1 MNSENPYLRLR
12 SYTETDAQYFKGRET
27 ESGEIFDL
35 LQRNDVVVLYSESA
49 EGKSSILAAGLYPRL
64 RRHNFLPVSIVFT
77 EDEFAAKSPDFDA
90 LILGRIRQAMA
101 EANPGGREPLAPD
114 FGRKVN
120 ESECFEWVSTSDV
133 EMPQDSESAAALT
146 GSAWWMLRD
155 FAIERYG
162 VRVCPVLVFDQF
174 EEVFTRA
181 SSAWTDAFFGWLERL
196 FSDNVPEAVGKALD
210 AFPEDEEPEFS
221 TRKDF
226 RTIVSMRNE
235 YMGELDYWGVQRHFL
250 PEFKNSRYCLRALTI
265 DEAEE
270 VLDLR
275 FADRPEL
282 KKSVLAALSGVP
294 ASKLAEA
301 QRDLP
306 MVPAMLL
313 SVVCGVLCEEKS
325 AQKYLDNLKDGN
337 SAAVDNILWDFYR
350 TSMRECRIGPT
361 TREYIENVLVD
372 KGGKRV
378 RTKVDSKAL
387 RRIGFRDKILPQLKK
402 KGLVKTSRI
411 NGEDYVE
418 IVHDR
423 LAAIIE
429 KSRTRRSNWNQRV
442 ATMFIVIL
450 ACLIMLFLGT
460 RQQLYSD
467 TLENHPFAQLNNS
480 GARELTIE
488 DQSCHLENNSFI
500 RNAHI
505 INTHNYYNYVDV
517 QNCLNLDTL
526 TLSTNKW
533 SEYLK
538 VTISACPNLRV
549 VQLEGD
555 SLWNVGIETD
565 ESFILLL
572 NPELR
577 HLDIKTSSGTPNE
590 EIHIIPSSEKSE
602 LGIINFEIMN
612 GILFNNF
619 EQQISYIYKGYNS
632 SKFQG
637 AYFPFPDHL
646 LQHQSLMYG
655 PYKINNDSYNIS
667 QNNLHLKFNPDS
679 TKLKRN
685 RTPFYSGHVDL
696 NQYENLESIDFS
708 SFSNCN
714 LSSISFPN
722 NIKKI
727 ESAAF
732 SNCKNLQFLELP
744 DSLEVI
750 DSNAFSG
757 CSNLEKLKI
766 NSHTRI
772 SNNSFPIQQISDVE
786 ISHVPGAGNDSLHLC
801 AGAVLN
807 RYEEPVLLTKSFL
820 PSAEFAEKTGWKY
833 ANGALYAPNPAKP
846 TRFYNVS
853 TLQEMTT
860 DYIVP
865 SSDLLS
871 SEDVILEDDNL
882 FFIPLSN
889 NSEINIYSSAGKKIA
904 SQNSVFDIY
913 FNNYI
918 DKDSAIYIN
927 PCMYQSNI
935 YFAISPDSI
944 KEIHLPFGEPY
955 KVNNLGKTVREIMM
969 TEEQMMN
976 TVLYVP
982 YGCAD
987 NYHIPEYKWFKEIR
1001 EDSWIERYMAPLR
1014 ASMNGFHWN
1023 RAIFII
1029 ICFLLL
1035 TLFVSYNKYRKHKTE
1050 SFKQLMIKNSLI
1062 VLNSILLFII
1072 PFLTFFY
1079 VAVSYGCSTEF
1090 AGFISGFAA
1099 FNAIMFVGNGPKI
1112 IRFVSRIF
1120 NRYVI
1125 DPLALLFH

>member
-1 MNSENPYLRLR
+1 MNSENPYLRLK

-64 RRHNFLPVSIVFT
+64 RRHNFLPVSIIFT
-77 EDEFAAKSPDFDA
+77 EDEFAEKSPDFDA
-90 LILGRIRQAMA
+90 IVLGRIRQAMA
-101 EANPGGREPLAPD
+101 EANPDGREPEAPD
-114 FGRKVN
+114 FARKVN

-133 EMPQDSESAAALT
+133 EPPMDSEAAASLT

-181 SSAWTDAFFGWLERL
+181 ASAWTDAFFGWLERL

-250 PEFKNSRYCLRALTI
+250 PEFKNSRYCLRALTL

-282 KKSVLAALSGVP
+282 KESVLAALSGVP

-361 TREYIENVLVD
+361 MRKYIEDVLVD

-418 IVHDR
+418 LVHDR

-429 KSRTRRSNWNQRV
+429 KSRTRRSSSKQRV
-442 ATMFIVIL
+442 AMMFIVIL

-467 TLENHPFAQLNNS
+467 TLENHPFAQLDES
-480 GARELTIE
+480 GDSELTL
-488 DQSCHLENNSFI
+488 HNGPNTLKNNTTVRVARICAFGPFPT
-500 RNAHI
+500 
-505 INTHNYYNYVDV
+505 INVS
-517 QNCLNLDTL
+517 NCLKLNTL
-526 TLSTNKW
+526 IISNDPTR
-533 SEYLK
+533 SEEIILH
-538 VTISACPNLRV
+538 ISGCPNLKYV
-549 VQLEGD
+549 YLE
-555 SLWNVGIETD
+555 SESFLEAIIQTD
-565 ESFILLL
+565 ERFILVL
-572 NPELR
+572 NPQLQ
-577 HLDIKTSSGTPNE
+577 HLEISDDSFDHNSDIY
-590 EIHIIPSSEKSE
+590 IVPSTERSN
-602 LGIINFEIMN
+602 ITNIVNFELLN
-612 GILFNNF
+612 GILFNNYERSINHIHGNETRF
-619 EQQISYIYKGYNS
+619 NNS
-632 SKFQG
+632 H
-637 AYFPFPDHL
+637 YPFPASLSNHRSLTDGNTTIYQAHLDHETDR
-646 LQHQSLMYG
+646 LQLDFDLGGYVLRR
-655 PYKINNDSYNIS
+655 
-667 QNNLHLKFNPDS
+667 NL
-679 TKLKRN
+679 
-685 RTPFYSGHVDL
+685 TPFYRGQADL
-696 NQYENLESIDFS
+696 NVYGDLGIINYRAFANCSI
-708 SFSNCN
+708 
-714 LSSISFPN
+714 SSITFPESLVR
-722 NIKKI
+722 I
-727 ESAAF
+727 EAGAF
-732 SNCKNLQFLELP
+732 YNCKRLKSIEFPDNLKI
-744 DSLEVI
+744 I
-750 DSNAFSG
+750 DPYAFSG
-757 CSNLEKLKI
+757 CENIDSMRI

-772 SNNSFPIQQISDVE
+772 DANSFPQFTISDVE
-786 ISHVPGAGNDSLHLC
+786 ISDAPGKGSDSLHLC
-801 AGAVLN
+801 DGAVLN
-807 RYEEPVLLTKSFL
+807 RQGEPVLFLRSFT
-820 PSAEFAEKTGWKY
+820 PSDKFAEKTGWKY
-833 ANGALYAPNPAKP
+833 YEGNLYAPRDDGNATHSYFK
-846 TRFYNVS
+846 VAS
-853 TLQEMTT
+853 LQESEA
-860 DYIVP
+860 DYLMFYKGLYSPVSPEGKVCDYDSIGEMP
-865 SSDLLS
+865 SLT
-871 SEDVILEDDNL
+871 EPHDV
-882 FFIPLSN
+882 
-889 NSEINIYSSAGKKIA
+889 
-904 SQNSVFDIY
+904 Y
-913 FNNYI
+913 FNNQKNQDSEIYI
-918 DKDSAIYIN
+918 DPQMSKH
-927 PCMYQSNI
+927 NI
-935 YFAISPDSI
+935 RFAVSPDSI
-944 KEIHLPFGEPY
+944 RSIHLPFGEPY
-955 KVNNLGKTVREIMM
+955 RRADNYDKILREIRM
-969 TEEQMMN
+969 TQEQMMN

-982 YGCAD
+982 YGCVD
-987 NYHIPEYKWFKEIR
+987 NYNIPEYKWFKEIR
-1001 EDSWIERYMAPLR
+1001 EDPWIERYLAPLR
-1014 ASMNGFHWN
+1014 ANLKSIPWWIAYCFIFGSLLLSFLTNYLIN
-1023 RAIFII
+1023 RKKETVKLKQMLKMSFSSWLSFII
-1029 ICFLLL
+1029 W
-1035 TLFVSYNKYRKHKTE
+1035 
-1050 SFKQLMIKNSLI
+1050 
-1062 VLNSILLFII
+1062 FII
-1072 PFLTFFY
+1072 PFLAASY
-1079 VAVSYGCSTEF
+1079 LAVSYGWPQEKAIS
-1090 AGFISGFAA
+1090 AGATAA
-1099 FNAIMFVGNGPKI
+1099 VVTTSFVIFSPQI

>member
-1 MNSENPYLRLR
+1 MNSENPYLRLK
-12 SYTETDAQYFKGRET
+12 SYSETDSQYFKGRET

-77 EDEFAAKSPDFDA
+77 EDEFAEKSPDFDA
-90 LILGRIRQAMA
+90 IILGRIRQAMA
-101 EANPGGREPLAPD
+101 EANPGGQEPMAPD
-114 FGRKVN
+114 FARKVN

-133 EMPQDSESAAALT
+133 ELPMDSEAAAALT

-181 SSAWTDAFFGWLERL
+181 ASAWTDAFFGWLERL

-250 PEFKNSRYCLRALTI
+250 PEFKNSRYCLRALTL

-282 KKSVLAALSGVP
+282 KESVLAALSGVP

-337 SAAVDNILWDFYR
+337 SATVDNILWDFYR

-361 TREYIENVLVD
+361 MRKYIEDVLVD

-418 IVHDR
+418 LVHDR

-429 KSRTRRSNWNQRV
+429 KSRTRRSSSKQRV
-442 ATMFIVIL
+442 AMMFIVIL

-467 TLENHPFAQLNNS
+467 TLENHPFAQLDES
-480 GARELTIE
+480 GDSELTL
-488 DQSCHLENNSFI
+488 HNGPNTLKNNTTVRVARICAFGPFPT
-500 RNAHI
+500 
-505 INTHNYYNYVDV
+505 INVS
-517 QNCLNLDTL
+517 NCLKLNTL
-526 TLSTNKW
+526 IISNDPTR
-533 SEYLK
+533 SEEIILH
-538 VTISACPNLRV
+538 ISGCPNLKYV
-549 VQLEGD
+549 YLE
-555 SLWNVGIETD
+555 SESFLEAIIQTD
-565 ESFILLL
+565 ERFILVL
-572 NPELR
+572 NPQLQ
-577 HLDIKTSSGTPNE
+577 HLEISDDSFDHNSDIY
-590 EIHIIPSSEKSE
+590 IVPSTERSN
-602 LGIINFEIMN
+602 ITNIVNFELLN
-612 GILFNNF
+612 GILFNNYERSINHIHGNETRF
-619 EQQISYIYKGYNS
+619 NNS
-632 SKFQG
+632 H
-637 AYFPFPDHL
+637 YPFPASLSNHRSLTDGNTTIYQAHLDHETDR
-646 LQHQSLMYG
+646 LQLDFDLGGYVLRR
-655 PYKINNDSYNIS
+655 
-667 QNNLHLKFNPDS
+667 NL
-679 TKLKRN
+679 
-685 RTPFYSGHVDL
+685 TPFYRGQADL
-696 NQYENLESIDFS
+696 NVYGDLGIINYRAFANCSI
-708 SFSNCN
+708 
-714 LSSISFPN
+714 SSITFPESLVR
-722 NIKKI
+722 I
-727 ESAAF
+727 EAGAF
-732 SNCKNLQFLELP
+732 YNCKRLKSIEFPDNLKI
-744 DSLEVI
+744 I
-750 DSNAFSG
+750 DPYAFSG
-757 CSNLEKLKI
+757 CENIDSMRI

-772 SNNSFPIQQISDVE
+772 DANSFPQFTISDVE
-786 ISHVPGAGNDSLHLC
+786 ISDAPGKGSDSLHLC
-801 AGAVLN
+801 DGAVLN
-807 RYEEPVLLTKSFL
+807 RQGEPVLFLRSFT
-820 PSAEFAEKTGWKY
+820 PSDKFAEKTGWKY
-833 ANGALYAPNPAKP
+833 YEGNLYAPRDDGNATHSYFK
-846 TRFYNVS
+846 VAS
-853 TLQEMTT
+853 LQESEA
-860 DYIVP
+860 DYLMFYKGLYSPVSPEGKVCDYDSIGEMP
-865 SSDLLS
+865 SLT
-871 SEDVILEDDNL
+871 EPHDV
-882 FFIPLSN
+882 
-889 NSEINIYSSAGKKIA
+889 
-904 SQNSVFDIY
+904 Y
-913 FNNYI
+913 FNNQKNQDSEIYI
-918 DKDSAIYIN
+918 DPQMSKH
-927 PCMYQSNI
+927 NI
-935 YFAISPDSI
+935 RFAVSPDSI
-944 KEIHLPFGEPY
+944 RSIHLPFGEPY
-955 KVNNLGKTVREIMM
+955 RRADNYDKILREIRM
-969 TEEQMMN
+969 TQEQMMN

-982 YGCAD
+982 YGCVD
-987 NYHIPEYKWFKEIR
+987 NYNIPEYKWFKEIR
-1001 EDSWIERYMAPLR
+1001 EDPWIERYLAPLR
-1014 ASMNGFHWN
+1014 ANLKSIPWWIAYCFIFGSLLLSFLTNYLIN
-1023 RAIFII
+1023 RKKETVKLKQMLKMSFSSWLSFII
-1029 ICFLLL
+1029 W
-1035 TLFVSYNKYRKHKTE
+1035 
-1050 SFKQLMIKNSLI
+1050 
-1062 VLNSILLFII
+1062 FII
-1072 PFLTFFY
+1072 PFLAASY
-1079 VAVSYGCSTEF
+1079 LAVSYGWPQEKAIS
-1090 AGFISGFAA
+1090 AGATAA
-1099 FNAIMFVGNGPKI
+1099 VVTTSFVIFSPQI

>member
-12 SYTETDAQYFKGRET
+12 SYTETDAQYFKGRES

-35 LQRNDVVVLYSESA
+35 LRRNDVVVLYSESA

-77 EDEFAAKSPDFDA
+77 EDEFAEKSPDFDA
-90 LILGRIRQAMA
+90 IVLGRIRQAMA
-101 EANPGGREPLAPD
+101 EANPGAQEPMAPD
-114 FGRKVN
+114 FARKVN

-181 SSAWTDAFFGWLERL
+181 ASAWTDAFFGWLERL

-210 AFPEDEEPEFS
+210 AFPEGEEPEFS
-221 TRKDF
+221 TRKNF

-250 PEFKNSRYCLRALTI
+250 PEFKNSRYCLRALTL

-361 TREYIENVLVD
+361 MRKYIEDVLVD

-418 IVHDR
+418 LVHDR

-429 KSRTRRSNWNQRV
+429 KSRTRRSSSKQRL
-442 ATMFIVIL
+442 AMMFIVIL

-467 TLENHPFAQLNNS
+467 TLEDHPFAQLNNS
-480 GARELTIE
+480 GARDLTVH
-488 DQSCHLENNSFI
+488 DLYNTLKNNSTV
-500 RNAHI
+500 RTARV
-505 INTHNYYNYVDV
+505 YD
-517 QNCLNLDTL
+517 DG
-526 TLSTNKW
+526 LSETI
-533 SEYLK
+533 
-538 VTISACPNLRV
+538 TISNCVALNRLVIPNDTCSAALGGSRIHISGCPNLKYV
-549 VQLEGD
+549 YLENG
-555 SLWNVGIETD
+555 SLNEVSIITD
-565 ESFILLL
+565 ESFILIL
-572 NPELR
+572 NPQLQ
-577 HLDIKTSSGTPNE
+577 HLEILSDNYHHNPL
-590 EIHIIPSSEKSE
+590 IHIVPSTEKSN
-602 LGIINFEIMN
+602 ITNVVNFELLN
-612 GILFNNF
+612 GILFNNY
-619 EQQISYIYKGYNS
+619 ENCIVHIHGDESQYQNS
-632 SKFQG
+632 V
-637 AYFPFPDHL
+637 YPFPK
-646 LQHQSLMYG
+646 SLRHHGNLTYG
-655 PYKINNDSYNIS
+655 NTTVYQTSQGNESDSIRLDFDLGGYVLGR
-667 QNNLHLKFNPDS
+667 NL
-679 TKLKRN
+679 
-685 RTPFYSGHVDL
+685 TPFYRGQADL
-696 NQYENLESIDFS
+696 NVYGDLGIISMRAFANCSISSITFPESLVRIEIGAFYNCKRLRSAEFSNNLERIG
-708 SFSNCN
+708 
-714 LSSISFPN
+714 LY
-722 NIKKI
+722 
-727 ESAAF
+727 
-732 SNCKNLQFLELP
+732 
-744 DSLEVI
+744 
-750 DSNAFSG
+750 AFSG
-757 CSNLEKLKI
+757 CENIESMRI

-772 SNNSFPIQQISDVE
+772 DANSFPQFTISDVE
-786 ISHVPGAGNDSLHLC
+786 ISDAPGKGSDSLHLC
-801 AGAVLN
+801 NGAVLN
-807 RYEEPVLLTKSFL
+807 RAGEPVLFLRSFT
-820 PSAEFAEKTGWKY
+820 PSEVFAEKTGWKY
-833 ANGALYAPNPAKP
+833 NDGKLYAPRDNGNATP
-846 TRFYNVS
+846 TYYKVAS
-853 TLQEMTT
+853 LQESEA
-860 DYIVP
+860 DY
-865 SSDLLS
+865 LMFYKGL
-871 SEDVILEDDNL
+871 
-882 FFIPLSN
+882 
-889 NSEINIYSSAGKKIA
+889 YSPVSPEGKVCLYDTLGEKLHLTRPY
-904 SQNSVFDIY
+904 DIY
-913 FNNYI
+913 FNNH
-918 DKDSAIYIN
+918 KNQDSVIYIS
-927 PCMYQSNI
+927 PHI
-935 YFAISPDSI
+935 AEHDVRFTVSPDSI
-944 KEIHLPFGEPY
+944 RTIHLPFGEPY
-955 KVNNLGKTVREIMM
+955 RIDSDKNKVARQIYL

-987 NYHIPEYKWFKEIR
+987 NYNIPEYKWFKEIR
-1001 EDSWIERYMAPLR
+1001 EDPRIERYLAPLR
-1014 ASMNGFHWN
+1014 ANLKSIPWWIVYCFIFGSLLLSFLTNYLIN
-1023 RAIFII
+1023 RKKETVKLKQMLKMSFSSWLAFII
-1029 ICFLLL
+1029 W
-1035 TLFVSYNKYRKHKTE
+1035 
-1050 SFKQLMIKNSLI
+1050 
-1062 VLNSILLFII
+1062 FII
-1072 PFLTFFY
+1072 PYIGAFY
-1079 VAVSYGCSTEF
+1079 LAVSYGWTTEKAF
-1090 AGFISGFAA
+1090 TAGGTAACVALIFIIYS
-1099 FNAIMFVGNGPKI
+1099 PQI

>member
-35 LQRNDVVVLYSESA
+35 LRRNDVVVLYSESA

-77 EDEFAAKSPDFDA
+77 EDEFAEKSPDFDTI
-90 LILGRIRQAMA
+90 ILGRIRQAMA
-101 EANPGGREPLAPD
+101 EANPGAREPMAPD
-114 FGRKVN
+114 FARKVN

-133 EMPQDSESAAALT
+133 EMPQDSENAAALT

-181 SSAWTDAFFGWLERL
+181 ASAWTDAFFGWLERL

-250 PEFKNSRYCLRALTI
+250 PEFKNSRYCLRALTL

-361 TREYIENVLVD
+361 MRKYIEDVLVD

-418 IVHDR
+418 LVHDR

-429 KSRTRRSNWNQRV
+429 KSRTRRSSSKQRL
-442 ATMFIVIL
+442 AMMFIVIL
-450 ACLIMLFLGT
+450 TCLIMLFLGT

-467 TLENHPFAQLNNS
+467 TLENHPFAELNN
-480 GARELTIE
+480 RENREIDIVVDFEHNSLVNNSDVRKANIKVQNHLSQIYIE
-488 DQSCHLENNSFI
+488 DCQNLNEINLLKDIGAEIITVFI
-500 RNAHI
+500 SR
-505 INTHNYYNYVDV
+505 
-517 QNCLNLDTL
+517 
-526 TLSTNKW
+526 
-533 SEYLK
+533 
-538 VTISACPNLRV
+538 CPNLHSV
-549 VQLEGD
+549 NLKGFF
-555 SLWNVGIETD
+555 LNVEILTD
-565 ESFILLL
+565 ESFVLKL
-572 NPELR
+572 NPSLQ
-577 HLDIKTSSGTPNE
+577 HLEIHGEVFSDNHNIIVIPSPEKTSSNIE
-590 EIHIIPSSEKSE
+590 
-602 LGIINFEIMN
+602 NFEIIN
-612 GILFNNF
+612 GILFNNR
-619 EQQISYIYKGYNS
+619 EKGINYIKGELSDYNNI
-632 SKFQG
+632 
-637 AYFPFPDHL
+637 YVPFPESFRNL
-646 LQHQSLMYG
+646 ESLKYDSIT
-655 PYKINNDSYNIS
+655 INKTYFNQGEDFR
-667 QNNLHLKFNPDS
+667 LKFNRDS
-679 TKLKRN
+679 TILSRN
-685 RTPFYSGHVDL
+685 LTPTFSGHADL
-696 NQYENLESIDFS
+696 SHFQNLNYILGFENCNISSITFPINLKHIAYNAFQNCHNLRNIEFPDNLEVI
-708 SFSNCN
+708 N
-714 LSSISFPN
+714 LD
-722 NIKKI
+722 
-727 ESAAF
+727 AF
-732 SNCKNLQFLELP
+732 SNCINLK
-744 DSLEVI
+744 
-750 DSNAFSG
+750 
-757 CSNLEKLKI
+757 KLRI

-772 SNNSFPIQQISDVE
+772 FAGSLPNLQISDIE
-786 ISHVPGAGNDSLHLC
+786 ISEAPGIGIDSLHLC
-801 AGAVLN
+801 RGAVLN
-807 RYEEPVLLTKSFL
+807 IDEEPVLLTTSFS
-820 PSAEFAEKTGWKY
+820 PNAEFAEKIGYKFI
-833 ANGALYAPNPAKP
+833 AGKLFAP
-846 TRFYNVS
+846 
-853 TLQEMTT
+853 
-860 DYIVP
+860 
-865 SSDLLS
+865 
-871 SEDVILEDDNL
+871 
-882 FFIPLSN
+882 
-889 NSEINIYSSAGKKIA
+889 IYSDSTSFFNISSISDIETEYMARFDDLFYIPISESGNLTIYDSIGNSKRKESPKTLITYNHIVYNNILNRDTIIYVNPSI
-904 SQNSVFDIY
+904 SQADI
-913 FNNYI
+913 
-918 DKDSAIYIN
+918 K
-927 PCMYQSNI
+927 
-935 YFAISPDSI
+935 FAVCPDSI
-944 KEIHLPFGEPY
+944 KIIHLPFGEPY
-955 KVNNLGKTVREIMM
+955 YSLSDFSKLTRRIIM

-987 NYHIPEYKWFKEIR
+987 NYNIPEYKWFKEIR
-1001 EDSWIERYMAPLR
+1001 EDPWIERYLAPLR
-1014 ASMNGFHWN
+1014 ANLKSIPWWIVYT
-1023 RAIFII
+1023 AIFGS
-1029 ICFLLL
+1029 FLLIL
-1035 TLFVSYNKYRKHKTE
+1035 LINYFIYRKR
-1050 SFKQLMIKNSLI
+1050 SDSCIRQIFKKSLFSWVYFI
-1062 VLNSILLFII
+1062 IWFII
-1072 PFLTFFY
+1072 PFIAAYYL
-1079 VAVSYGCSTEF
+1079 AISYGWAQEKAIS
-1090 AGFISGFAA
+1090 AGATAAIVTTSFIIFS
-1099 FNAIMFVGNGPKI
+1099 PQI

>member
-90 LILGRIRQAMA
+90 IVLGRIRQAMA

-181 SSAWTDAFFGWLERL
+181 PSTWTDAFFGWLERL
-196 FSDNVPEAVGKALD
+196 FSDNVPEAVDKALD
-210 AFPEDEEPEFS
+210 AFPEGDEPEFS

-250 PEFKNSRYCLRALTI
+250 PEFKNSRYCLRALTLG
-265 DEAEE
+265 EAED

-294 ASKLAEA
+294 ASKLTEA
-301 QRDLP
+301 PRDLP

-337 SAAVDNILWDFYR
+337 STAVDNILWDFYR

-361 TREYIENVLVD
+361 MRKYIEDVLVD

-402 KGLVKTSRI
+402 KGVVKTSRI

-418 IVHDR
+418 LVHDR

-429 KSRTRRSNWNQRV
+429 KSRTRRSSSKQRV
-442 ATMFIVIL
+442 AIMFIVIL

-505 INTHNYYNYVDV
+505 INTHDYYNYFDV

-632 SKFQG
+632 SKFHG

-655 PYKINNDSYNIS
+655 PYEINNDSYNIS

-685 RTPFYSGHVDL
+685 RAPFYSGHVDL

-732 SNCKNLQFLELP
+732 NNCKNLQFLKLP

-807 RYEEPVLLTKSFL
+807 RYEEPVLLTKSFR

-833 ANGALYAPNPAKP
+833 ARAL
-846 TRFYNVS
+846 
-853 TLQEMTT
+853 
-860 DYIVP
+860 
-865 SSDLLS
+865 
-871 SEDVILEDDNL
+871 
-882 FFIPLSN
+882 
-889 NSEINIYSSAGKKIA
+889 KK
-904 SQNSVFDIY
+904 
-913 FNNYI
+913 
-918 DKDSAIYIN
+918 
-927 PCMYQSNI
+927 C
-935 YFAISPDSI
+935 
-944 KEIHLPFGEPY
+944 
-955 KVNNLGKTVREIMM
+955 
-969 TEEQMMN
+969 
-976 TVLYVP
+976 
-982 YGCAD
+982 
-987 NYHIPEYKWFKEIR
+987 
-1001 EDSWIERYMAPLR
+1001 
-1014 ASMNGFHWN
+1014 
-1023 RAIFII
+1023 
-1029 ICFLLL
+1029 
-1035 TLFVSYNKYRKHKTE
+1035 
-1050 SFKQLMIKNSLI
+1050 
-1062 VLNSILLFII
+1062 
-1072 PFLTFFY
+1072 
-1079 VAVSYGCSTEF
+1079 
-1090 AGFISGFAA
+1090 
-1099 FNAIMFVGNGPKI
+1099 
-1112 IRFVSRIF
+1112 
-1120 NRYVI
+1120 
-1125 DPLALLFH
+1125 

>member
-1 MNSENPYLRLR
+1 MNSENPYLRLK
-12 SYTETDAQYFKGRET
+12 SYSETDSQYFKGRET

-77 EDEFAAKSPDFDA
+77 EDEFAEKSPDFDA
-90 LILGRIRQAMA
+90 IILGRIRQAMA
-101 EANPGGREPLAPD
+101 EANPGGQEPMAPD
-114 FGRKVN
+114 FARKVN

-133 EMPQDSESAAALT
+133 ELPMDSEAAAALT

-181 SSAWTDAFFGWLERL
+181 ASAWTDAFFGWLERL

-210 AFPEDEEPEFS
+210 TFPEDEEPEFS

-250 PEFKNSRYCLRALTI
+250 PEFKNSRYCLRALTL

-294 ASKLAEA
+294 VSKLAEA

-361 TREYIENVLVD
+361 MRKYIEDVLVD

-418 IVHDR
+418 LVHDR

-429 KSRTRRSNWNQRV
+429 KSRTRRSSSKQRV
-442 ATMFIVIL
+442 AMMFIVIL

-467 TLENHPFAQLNNS
+467 TLENHPFAELDES
-480 GARELTIE
+480 GDSELTL
-488 DQSCHLENNSFI
+488 HNGPNTLKNNTTVRVARICAFGPFPT
-500 RNAHI
+500 
-505 INTHNYYNYVDV
+505 INVS
-517 QNCLNLDTL
+517 NCLKLNTL
-526 TLSTNKW
+526 IISNDPTR
-533 SEYLK
+533 SEEIILH
-538 VTISACPNLRV
+538 ISGCPNLKYV
-549 VQLEGD
+549 YLE
-555 SLWNVGIETD
+555 SESFLEAIIQTD
-565 ESFILLL
+565 ERFILVL
-572 NPELR
+572 NPQLQ
-577 HLDIKTSSGTPNE
+577 HLEISDDSFDHNSDIY
-590 EIHIIPSSEKSE
+590 IVPSTERSN
-602 LGIINFEIMN
+602 ITNIVNFELLN
-612 GILFNNF
+612 GILFNNYERSINHIHGNETRF
-619 EQQISYIYKGYNS
+619 NNS
-632 SKFQG
+632 H
-637 AYFPFPDHL
+637 YPFPASLSNHRSLTDGNTTIYQAHLDHETDR
-646 LQHQSLMYG
+646 LQLDFDLGGYVLRR
-655 PYKINNDSYNIS
+655 
-667 QNNLHLKFNPDS
+667 NL
-679 TKLKRN
+679 
-685 RTPFYSGHVDL
+685 TPFYRGQADL
-696 NQYENLESIDFS
+696 NVYGDLGIINYRAFANCSI
-708 SFSNCN
+708 
-714 LSSISFPN
+714 SSITFPESLVR
-722 NIKKI
+722 I
-727 ESAAF
+727 EAGAF
-732 SNCKNLQFLELP
+732 YNCKRLKSIEFPDNLKI
-744 DSLEVI
+744 I
-750 DSNAFSG
+750 DPYAFSG
-757 CSNLEKLKI
+757 CENIDSMRI

-772 SNNSFPIQQISDVE
+772 DANSFPQFTISDVE
-786 ISHVPGAGNDSLHLC
+786 ISDAPGKGSDSLHLC
-801 AGAVLN
+801 DGAVLN
-807 RYEEPVLLTKSFL
+807 RQGEPVLFLRSFT
-820 PSAEFAEKTGWKY
+820 PSDKFAEKTGWKY
-833 ANGALYAPNPAKP
+833 YEGNLYAPRDDGNATHSYFK
-846 TRFYNVS
+846 VAS
-853 TLQEMTT
+853 LQESEA
-860 DYIVP
+860 DYLMFYKGLYSPVSPEGKVCDYDSIGEMP
-865 SSDLLS
+865 SLT
-871 SEDVILEDDNL
+871 EPHDV
-882 FFIPLSN
+882 
-889 NSEINIYSSAGKKIA
+889 
-904 SQNSVFDIY
+904 Y
-913 FNNYI
+913 FNNQKNQDSEIYI
-918 DKDSAIYIN
+918 DPQMSKH
-927 PCMYQSNI
+927 NI
-935 YFAISPDSI
+935 RFAVSPDSI
-944 KEIHLPFGEPY
+944 RSIHLPFGEPY
-955 KVNNLGKTVREIMM
+955 RRADNYDKILREIRM
-969 TEEQMMN
+969 TQEQMMN

-982 YGCAD
+982 YGCVD
-987 NYHIPEYKWFKEIR
+987 NYNIPEYKWFKEIR
-1001 EDSWIERYMAPLR
+1001 EDPWIERYLAPLR
-1014 ASMNGFHWN
+1014 ANLKSIPWWIAYCFIFGSLLLSFLTNYLIN
-1023 RAIFII
+1023 RKKETVKLKQMLKMSFSSWLSFII
-1029 ICFLLL
+1029 W
-1035 TLFVSYNKYRKHKTE
+1035 
-1050 SFKQLMIKNSLI
+1050 
-1062 VLNSILLFII
+1062 FII
-1072 PFLTFFY
+1072 PFLAASY
-1079 VAVSYGCSTEF
+1079 LAVSYGWPQEKAIS
-1090 AGFISGFAA
+1090 AGATAA
-1099 FNAIMFVGNGPKI
+1099 VVTTSFVIFSPQI

>member
-35 LQRNDVVVLYSESA
+35 LRRNDVVVLYSESA

-64 RRHNFLPVSIVFT
+64 RRRNFLPVSIVFT
-77 EDEFAAKSPDFDA
+77 EDEFAEKSPDFDA

-133 EMPQDSESAAALT
+133 EMPQDSENAAALT

-181 SSAWTDAFFGWLERL
+181 ASAWTDAFFGWLERL
-196 FSDNVPEAVGKALD
+196 FSDNVPETVGNALD

-250 PEFKNSRYCLRALTI
+250 PEFKNSRYCLRALTLG
-265 DEAEE
+265 DAEE

-294 ASKLAEA
+294 ASKLTEA
-301 QRDLP
+301 PRDLP

-337 SAAVDNILWDFYR
+337 STAVDNILWDFYR

-361 TREYIENVLVD
+361 MRKYIEDVLVD

-418 IVHDR
+418 LVHDR

-429 KSRTRRSNWNQRV
+429 KSRTRRSSSKQRV
-442 ATMFIVIL
+442 AMMFIVIL

-467 TLENHPFAQLNNS
+467 TLENHPFAQLDEAGEKEVLIN
-480 GARELTIE
+480 GAPY
-488 DQSCHLENNSFI
+488 HLENNQQILTARF
-500 RNAHI
+500 RNVTNI
-505 INTHNYYNYVDV
+505 YDITIS
-517 QNCLNLDTL
+517 NCLNLRTL
-526 TLSTNKW
+526 TIENFDI
-533 SEYLK
+533 EGIPP
-538 VTISACPNLRV
+538 TINITDCPNLQSV
-549 VQLEGD
+549 ILKGNG
-555 SLWNVGIETD
+555 LLTAHILTD
-565 ESFILLL
+565 EKFVLYL
-572 NPELR
+572 NPELTTLEIYDNNYR
-577 HLDIKTSSGTPNE
+577 ANTRVRIVPSNKESS
-590 EIHIIPSSEKSE
+590 
-602 LGIINFEIMN
+602 LGIVNFESSN
-612 GILFNNF
+612 GIVFNNIEKKIAHINADIPTLAKF
-619 EQQISYIYKGYNS
+619 YN
-632 SKFQG
+632 
-637 AYFPFPDHL
+637 YCYYPFPEAFDNIEAL
-646 LQHQSLMYG
+646 FFGVSR
-655 PYKINNDSYNIS
+655 IYNANYRKNQEI
-667 QNNLHLKFNPDS
+667 LRLKFNSDS
-679 TKLKRN
+679 TTLEHI

-696 NQYENLESIDFS
+696 SGYRKLETIANNAFENSAISSVSFPENLSDI
-708 SFSNCN
+708 N
-714 LSSISFPN
+714 PG
-722 NIKKI
+722 
-727 ESAAF
+727 AF
-732 SNCKNLQFLELP
+732 RNCKNLRTVELP
-744 DSLEVI
+744 DSLKYV
-750 DSNAFSG
+750 SVYAFEG
-757 CSNLEKLKI
+757 CDNLERLKI
-766 NSHTRI
+766 NSRTRI
-772 SNNSFPIQQISDVE
+772 HGSSFPKLQISDVE
-786 ISHVPGAGNDSLHLC
+786 VSENPGSGSEYLRLSQ
-801 AGAVLN
+801 GALLDGDD
-807 RYEEPVLLTKSFL
+807 EPVLLTASFDTDPEYFKETYDNPEQFYRTTL
-820 PSAEFAEKTGWKY
+820 KTAEGADYFIRYDDLFYIPVLDSGEIDIFDESGRKTGSQ
-833 ANGALYAPNPAKP
+833 KP
-846 TRFYNVS
+846 EGV
-853 TLQEMTT
+853 
-860 DYIVP
+860 
-865 SSDLLS
+865 
-871 SEDVILEDDNL
+871 
-882 FFIPLSN
+882 
-889 NSEINIYSSAGKKIA
+889 
-904 SQNSVFDIY
+904 IY
-913 FNNYI
+913 FNN
-918 DKDSAIYIN
+918 DKNRDSVIYISPYMSWSDIN
-927 PCMYQSNI
+927 FI
-935 YFAISPDSI
+935 ASPDFI
-944 KEIHLPFGEPY
+944 RAIHLPFGEPY
-955 KVNNLGKTVREIMM
+955 YGFAGQKYVRPIHM
-969 TEEQMMN
+969 TQEQMMN

-987 NYHIPEYKWFKEIR
+987 NYNIPAYKWFKEIR
-1001 EDSWIERYMAPLR
+1001 EDSWMERIIAPLKTI
-1014 ASMNGFHWN
+1014 SEIIMKVFIL
-1023 RAIFII
+1023 AIVAF
-1029 ICFLLL
+1029 
-1035 TLFVSYNKYRKHKTE
+1035 
-1050 SFKQLMIKNSLI
+1050 
-1062 VLNSILLFII
+1062 LFILGINHHINRKKQPKNFKRIINDSLRLWQTFAIGYLLPLIAGYYLAYCHSHNESDALAFANIIAI
-1072 PFLTFFY
+1072 P
-1079 VAVSYGCSTEF
+1079 S
-1090 AGFISGFAA
+1090 
-1099 FNAIMFVGNGPKI
+1099 AIIYALSPLLSPQILG
-1112 IRFVSRIF
+1112 FVSRIF

>member
-12 SYTETDAQYFKGRET
+12 SYTETDAQYFKGRES

-77 EDEFAAKSPDFDA
+77 EDEFAEKSPDFDA

-133 EMPQDSESAAALT
+133 EMPQDSESASALT

-181 SSAWTDAFFGWLERL
+181 ASAWTDAFFGWLERL

-361 TREYIENVLVD
+361 MRKYIEDVLVD

-418 IVHDR
+418 LVHDR
-423 LAAIIE
+423 VAAIIE
-429 KSRTRRSNWNQRV
+429 KSRTRRSSSKQRV
-442 ATMFIVIL
+442 AMMFIVIL

-467 TLENHPFAQLNNS
+467 TLEGHPFAQLNEAGEREVTVHNVS
-480 GARELTIE
+480 NTLKNNTTVRIARI
-488 DQSCHLENNSFI
+488 CAFGPFPK
-500 RNAHI
+500 
-505 INTHNYYNYVDV
+505 INVS
-517 QNCLNLDTL
+517 NCLKLNTLIISTDT
-526 TLSTNKW
+526 TR
-533 SEYLK
+533 SEDIILR
-538 VTISACPNLRV
+538 ISGCPNLKYV
-549 VQLEGD
+549 YLE
-555 SLWNVGIETD
+555 SESFLEAAILTD
-565 ESFILLL
+565 ERFILVL
-572 NPELR
+572 NPQLQ
-577 HLDIKTSSGTPNE
+577 HLEISDDIFGDHNSD
-590 EIHIIPSSEKSE
+590 IYIVPSTEKSN
-602 LGIINFEIMN
+602 ITNIVNFELLN
-612 GILFNNF
+612 GILFNNY
-619 EQQISYIYKGYNS
+619 ERSIDHIHGDETRYNNSYY
-632 SKFQG
+632 
-637 AYFPFPDHL
+637 PFPASLSNHSSLRYGNTTIYQAHL
-646 LQHQSLMYG
+646 GHET
-655 PYKINNDSYNIS
+655 DSIQLDFYFDGAVLIS
-667 QNNLHLKFNPDS
+667 NL
-679 TKLKRN
+679 
-685 RTPFYSGHVDL
+685 TPFYRGQANLNAYGDL
-696 NQYENLESIDFS
+696 GIIYSQAFANCSISSVVFPENLVNIYNSAFHNCKRLKSIDFPD
-708 SFSNCN
+708 N
-714 LSSISFPN
+714 LDI
-722 NIKKI
+722 
-727 ESAAF
+727 
-732 SNCKNLQFLELP
+732 
-744 DSLEVI
+744 I
-750 DSNAFSG
+750 DPYAFSG
-757 CSNLEKLKI
+757 CENIDSMKI
-766 NSHTRI
+766 NSHTQI
-772 SNNSFPIQQISDVE
+772 DANSFPQFTISHIE
-786 ISHVPGAGNDSLHLC
+786 ISEVSGRGLDSLHLC
-801 AGAVLN
+801 DGAVLN
-807 RYEEPVLLTKSFL
+807 REGYPVLFLRSFT
-820 PSAEFAEKTGWKY
+820 PSDMFAEKTDWKY
-833 ANGALYAPNPAKP
+833 YEENLYAPRDDGNATHSYFK
-846 TRFYNVS
+846 VAS
-853 TLQEMTT
+853 LQESEA
-860 DYIVP
+860 DYLMFYKGLYSPISNEGKVCLYDSIGEMP
-865 SSDLLS
+865 SLT
-871 SEDVILEDDNL
+871 EPYDV
-882 FFIPLSN
+882 
-889 NSEINIYSSAGKKIA
+889 
-904 SQNSVFDIY
+904 Y
-913 FNNYI
+913 FNNQKNQDSVIYI
-918 DKDSAIYIN
+918 DPHMAKH
-927 PCMYQSNI
+927 NI
-935 YFAISPDSI
+935 RFAVSPDSI
-944 KEIHLPFGEPY
+944 RTIHLPFGEPY
-955 KVNNLGKTVREIMM
+955 RRADNYDKILREIRM
-969 TEEQMMN
+969 TQEQMMN

-987 NYHIPEYKWFKEIR
+987 NYNIPEYKWFKEIR
-1001 EDSWIERYMAPLR
+1001 EDPWIERYLAPLR
-1014 ASMNGFHWN
+1014 ANLKSIPWWIAYCF
-1023 RAIFII
+1023 IFGS
-1029 ICFLLL
+1029 LLL
-1035 TLFVSYNKYRKHKTE
+1035 SFLTNYLINRKKETVKLKQILKVSFL
-1050 SFKQLMIKNSLI
+1050 SWFSLI
-1062 VLNSILLFII
+1062 IWFII
-1072 PFLTFFY
+1072 PFLAAFY
-1079 VAVSYGCSTEF
+1079 LAISYGCPQEKAIS
-1090 AGFISGFAA
+1090 AGATAA
-1099 FNAIMFVGNGPKI
+1099 VVTTSFVIFSPQI